1 MKTAENP
8 LLTPARPSGM
18 AARASLQRDT
28 AMHLGVAGVLVA
40 GLAGALAGATGWGV
54 SYVAQALGFYMVGA
68 VLIWRGLHSHPFGRF
83 GAANRVTL
91 ARMAVLSMLAAL
103 VWQAGWEGWVLVAVA
118 TGTALL
124 DAVDGALA
132 RRSGLASDFGARFD
146 METDA
151 AFILVL
157 CVLVVQS
164 GQAGAWLLLAG
175 LMRYLFVAAAFLWP
189 WLGGPLRPSRRRQ
202 TVCVLQV
209 VALIVCLAPV
219 VAPPLS
225 LWLAAASLG
234 LLTLSFA
241 IDVRALALQRPAI

>member
-1 MKTAENP
+1 
-8 LLTPARPSGM
+8 M
-18 AARASLQRDT
+18 AARGSLQRD
-28 AMHLGVAGVLVA
+28 AALHLGVVGVLVA
-40 GLAGALAGATGWGV
+40 GLAAGLAGAAGWGMA
-54 SYVAQALGFYMVGA
+54 YAAQALGFYALGA
-68 VLIWRGLHSHPFGRF
+68 ALVWRGLHRHPFAQF

-91 ARMAVLSMLAAL
+91 ARMAALSLLAAL
-103 VWQAGWEGWVLVAVA
+103 MWQAGWEGWMLVAVA

-164 GQAGAWLLLAG
+164 GQAGPWLLLAG
-175 LMRYLFVAAAFLWP
+175 LMRYLFVAASFLWP

-241 IDVRALALQRPAI
+241 IDVRALALQRPAN